1 MSQVRVLVLR
11 SPGTNCDEETAFA
24 FERAGGTAERIHV
37 NRLLEEP
44 AILDR
49 FQILCVPGGF
59 SYGDDLGA
67 GRILGNLLRWKLG
80 EALAS
85 FRDSGRLILGI
96 CNGFQVL
103 MKTGLL
109 IENEPETG
117 HPLATLAFN
126 RQGRYEDRWVY
137 LRMNPGRC
145 AFVRKEEVLTMPI
158 AHAEGNF
165 IVSRPE
171 FLETLKSTGR
181 VSATYV
187 DQAGNPGPFPVNP
200 NGSMGDVAG
209 VCDATGRVFALMPHP
224 ERHLLAIQHPRWTR
238 RAQKLDANEPGDGLA
253 IFRNGVDYFR

>member
-24 FERAGGTAERIHV
+24 FEMAGAQTERIHV
-37 NRLLEEP
+37 NRVLETP

-59 SYGDDLGA
+59 SYGDDLAA
-67 GRILGNLLRWKLG
+67 GRILGSLLRFKLG
-80 EALAS
+80 DSLAS

-109 IENEPETG
+109 IENDPATG
-117 HPLATLAFN
+117 HPQATLAFN
-126 RQGRYEDRWVY
+126 RQGRYEDRWVHI
-137 LRMNPGRC
+137 RMNPGKC
-145 AFVRKEEVLTMPI
+145 AFVRRDEVLTMPI

-165 IVSRPE
+165 IVSDPS
-171 FLETLKSTGR
+171 FLATLKGAGR
-181 VSATYV
+181 VNATYV
-187 DQAGNPGPFPVNP
+187 DQDGKPGPFPINP

-209 VCDATGRVFALMPHP
+209 VCDATGRVFAMMPHP

-238 RAQKLDANEPGDGLA
+238 RADKPKASDPGDGLA